1 MTTRWARLARGW
13 LTASVAVFVAAFSHA
28 VGGGSTPGLVG
39 VVLAVAFAVPVSIAL
54 AGKSLSLA
62 RLSVSVGFSQFLF
75 HILFGL
81 GAAGGPTLTEAG
93 SSHHAAVVSVAAAA
107 PGVASHGLAH
117 LGPWMWV
124 AHALAAVVTIV
135 ALRRGEKAFWS
146 LVEFTRTRL
155 AAVLI
160 AGFAVVPVR
169 LDAGAVRAAL
179 AAVFVPTDL
188 GVLLSSTPR
197 RGPPRLRPVF

>member
-13 LTASVAVFVAAFSHA
+13 LTASVAVFVAAFSHL
-28 VGGGSTPGLVG
+28 VGGGSTPGLMG
-39 VVLAVAFAVPVSIAL
+39 VALAMAFAVPVSIAL
-54 AGKSLSLA
+54 AGKSLSMV

-75 HILFGL
+75 HLLFGM
-81 GAAGGPTLTEAG
+81 GAAGAPTLTQTGA
-93 SSHHAAVVSVAAAA
+93 SHHAGVVSVAAAA
-107 PGVASHGLAH
+107 PAVASHGLAH
-117 LGPWMWV
+117 LGAWMWV
-124 AHALAAVVTIV
+124 AHAVAAVVTIV
-135 ALRRGEKAFWS
+135 ALRRGEKTFWS

-188 GVLLSSTPR
+188 GVLLSSTPH
-197 RGPPRLRPVF
+197 RGPPRPRPVF

>member
-13 LTASVAVFVAAFSHA
+13 LTASVAVFVAAFSHL
-28 VGGGSTPGLVG
+28 VGGGSTPGLMG
-39 VVLAVAFAVPVSIAL
+39 VVLALAFAVPVSIAL
-54 AGKSLSLA
+54 AGKSLSLV

-75 HILFGL
+75 HLLFGM
-81 GAAGGPTLTEAG
+81 GASAAPTLIETG
-93 SSHHAAVVSVAAAA
+93 SPHHVAVSVAAAA
-107 PGVASHGLAH
+107 PGVAAHGLAH

-155 AAVLI
+155 VAVLI
-160 AGFAVVPVR
+160 ACVAAVPVR
-169 LDAGAVRAAL
+169 LEAGTVRAAL

-188 GVLLSSTPR
+188 GVLLSNTPR
-197 RGPPRLRPVF
+197 RGPPRLRPVS